1 MKKFLIVLIIVL
13 LALDLPVVCAYQLW
27 KSGVCNPEQM
37 SKWEEADV
45 IEWYCRHTFKL
56 DPDEEPSEQLLKKI
70 KVMHYYGEY
79 HGMHAFAVAPYSGL
93 QKVIPMNPRYRVAG
107 KVFESQLTYEQIQL
121 VSEKE
126 MLYLKQA
133 YENGVISKEDVEK
146 IHAKWLVMSYEDGSR
161 KNPSETVRQQFHYNV
176 LDKNGAYFKGDV
188 VLYDVYAEAFPYL
201 IGVIV
206 EKDSVPTI
214 EDVWVFNQ
222 GNSYSR
228 SGFYSLYDEK
238 AKKAVEEMGL
248 SYEEVKQYYES
259 LDFSSL
265 APLPE

>member
-1 MKKFLIVLIIVL
+1 MKKILIVLIIVL

-133 YENGVISKEDVEK
+133 YENGVISKADVEE

-161 KNPSETVRQQFHYNV
+161 KNPSECVQRQFFYRV
-176 LDKNGAYFKGDV
+176 LGEQEYSESDV

-201 IGVIV
+201 IGVV
-206 EKDSVPTI
+206 GVKDSAPTI
-214 EDVWVFNQ
+214 EDVWVFVQ
-222 GNSYSR
+222 GNSYTSAT
-228 SGFYSLYDEK
+228 FYPLYDEK
-238 AKKAVEEMGL
+238 AENVVEAMGL

-259 LDFSSL
+259 FDFSSL
-265 APLPE
+265 APQ